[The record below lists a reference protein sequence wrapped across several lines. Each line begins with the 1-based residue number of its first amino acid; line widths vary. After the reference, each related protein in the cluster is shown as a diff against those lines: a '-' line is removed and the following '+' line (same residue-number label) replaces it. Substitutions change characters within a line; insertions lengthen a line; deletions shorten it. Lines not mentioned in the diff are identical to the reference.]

1 MKIICEHGYYK
12 FFPEIANEIA
22 IFENVFNRKL
32 VAVGD
37 YYTFAKLAE
46 LQNYSI
52 EGQDYGGIPA
62 KVNYAGR
69 IEDVFYQNQLK
80 YNIEDDTIESNDK
93 LAIVGERTDNYSWVV
108 TGIPQAY
115 GQLSDKTVISGFQGF
130 VQEYR
135 RHTDNCQIKRSF
147 QDFKGLSMSCII
159 IRRSAGGKMRIF
171 EAILTSGKVY
181 INNGTVEVPNVK
193 ILSEGAG
200 DSEGIMLLQG
210 SECIYI
216 AETAGDLKKGLQ
228 IIADGF
234 GTLSGDVIKAT
245 GGTTDTG
252 GASPTF
258 ETDMKQVQQDLNDL
272 IGGLK

>member
-1 MKIICEHGYYK
+1 
-12 FFPEIANEIA
+12 
-22 IFENVFNRKL
+22 
-32 VAVGD
+32 
-37 YYTFAKLAE
+37 
-46 LQNYSI
+46 
-52 EGQDYGGIPA
+52 
-62 KVNYAGR
+62 
-69 IEDVFYQNQLK
+69 
-80 YNIEDDTIESNDK
+80 
-93 LAIVGERTDNYSWVV
+93 
-108 TGIPQAY
+108 
-115 GQLSDKTVISGFQGF
+115 
-130 VQEYR
+130 
-135 RHTDNCQIKRSF
+135 
-147 QDFKGLSMSCII
+147 
-159 IRRSAGGKMRIF
+159 MRIF

-258 ETDMKQVQQDLNDL
+258 EADMKQVQQDLNDL

>member
-1 MKIICEHGYYK
+1 
-12 FFPEIANEIA
+12 
-22 IFENVFNRKL
+22 
-32 VAVGD
+32 
-37 YYTFAKLAE
+37 
-46 LQNYSI
+46 
-52 EGQDYGGIPA
+52 
-62 KVNYAGR
+62 
-69 IEDVFYQNQLK
+69 
-80 YNIEDDTIESNDK
+80 
-93 LAIVGERTDNYSWVV
+93 
-108 TGIPQAY
+108 
-115 GQLSDKTVISGFQGF
+115 
-130 VQEYR
+130 
-135 RHTDNCQIKRSF
+135 
-147 QDFKGLSMSCII
+147 
-159 IRRSAGGKMRIF
+159 MRIF

-245 GGTTDTG
+245 GGTKDTG